1 MKRKMMAEL
10 IEWKA
15 KPNHKGLI
23 ITGSRQIGKTYII
36 EEFVKTHYA
45 QYLHLDFSL
54 NKSLNDIFKEDIDA
68 KTVYEE
74 LNLRYPAFDP
84 TKKDSIL
91 FLDEIQMCPNAVF
104 AFKSLASDGRCDVI
118 ASGSL
123 LTVEGLRP
131 GDGTETSEETWD
143 PIQSIL
149 ENNEHVSPMGYRGI
163 KRMYALDF
171 EEYLWALGISE
182 NVTSDIREHFASKT
196 PFSETTLNTL
206 NKYFIRYLGIGGM
219 PDVIKKTLTE
229 HVDWDDVNKECE
241 RIRRDYAFDVT
252 RFAPKSI
259 RTRVKACI
267 DSIPDQL
274 GKDSRKFMYT
284 TAERTTEDGVDN
296 PGQREYGGP
305 VDWIEGAGMASVC
318 HNITEPVLP
327 FKHSDSLK
335 MYYYDTGILISAFQ
349 GSEHDDGLR
358 LRVLRGDTE
367 INAGAILENAVAN
380 MIEKCGFP
388 LNYFERNKPMSEEE
402 PGKRDRIEIDFIVDL
417 GGELTAIE
425 VKSGKNRR
433 SGSLK
438 KLRTDPRYTIYPVK
452 RFIKFENGNIRVD
465 EEGVEHY
472 PLFGAAFLN
481 SFYEKPEPPPLPA
494 PLTEVRGPRV
504 SGAVL
509 RRYPG
514 SSGISPGRARCSPPR
529 GGTGRRRSACPCT

>member
-10 IEWKA
+10 IKWKA
-15 KPNHKGLI
+15 RPDRKGLI

-45 QYLHLDFSL
+45 QYLHLDFSM
-54 NKSLNDIFKEDIDA
+54 NRSLNDIFKEDIDA

-74 LNLRYPAFDP
+74 LNLRFPEFDP
-84 TKKDSIL
+84 TKEDSIL
-91 FLDEIQMCPNAVF
+91 FMDEIQMCPNAIF
-104 AFKSLASDGRCDVI
+104 AFKSLTSDGRCDVI

-123 LTVEGLRP
+123 LTVEGLNP
-131 GDGTETSEETWD
+131 GDGTETSGKTWD

-149 ENNEHVSPMGYRGI
+149 ENNKHVSPMGYRGI
-163 KRMYALDF
+163 ERMYALDF

-196 PFSETTLNTL
+196 PFSENTLNTL

-219 PDVIKKTLTE
+219 PDVVKKTLTE
-229 HVDWDDVNKECE
+229 HVDWNDVNKECE
-241 RIRRDYAFDVT
+241 RIRKDYAFDVT
-252 RFAPKSI
+252 RFAPESI

-274 GKDSRKFMYT
+274 GKDNRKFMYT
-284 TAERTTEDGVDN
+284 TAERTTENGVDN
-296 PGQREYGGP
+296 PGQREYEGP
-305 VDWIEGAGMASVC
+305 IIWIEGAGMASVC

-327 FKHSDSLK
+327 FEHNDSLK

-349 GSEHDDGLR
+349 GSERDDELR
-358 LRVLRGDTE
+358 LRILRGDTE

-388 LNYFERNKPMSEEE
+388 LNYFERNKPISEEE
-402 PGKRDRIEIDFIVDL
+402 PEKRDRIEIDFIVDL

-438 KLRTDPRYTIYPVK
+438 KLRTNPRYTIYPVK

-472 PLFGAAFLN
+472 PLFGAAFLD
-481 SFYEKPEPPPLPA
+481 SFYEKLEPPPLPA

-504 SGAVL
+504 SGAV
-509 RRYPG
+509 RRRCPG